1 MSAKRGVTLRSQWLG
16 KQLRELREAANL
28 TLKETGEFL
37 QRDGSTVSR
46 FEAGLYPARTP
57 DVIALLDLYGV
68 TGEQRRDGLIR
79 LSRDV
84 WQSGWWDNYSEDLS
98 LNIVDYA
105 WLESRAR
112 RIRSF
117 DAFVIPGLLQT
128 REYMDAMIRAEEP
141 AADPEQVDRWIK
153 FRQTRQQVLTMEN
166 APSLIVVLDEATV
179 RRRIGGSEI
188 MRDQLAQL
196 AAAAN
201 QTNIELRVLPL
212 SAGAHASPDGAFRI
226 FELSGPYP
234 AVAYVPSPA
243 GAIYVEAE
251 AADRLASKFDRI
263 CNDSLD
269 PKKSIELITAI
280 AEKFRQP
287 A

>member
-1 MSAKRGVTLRSQWLG
+1 MNAKRGVTLRSQWLG

-68 TGEQRRDGLIR
+68 TGEQRREGLIR

-105 WLESRAR
+105 WLESRAQ

-128 REYMDAMIRAEEP
+128 REYMNAMIRAEEP
-141 AADPEQVDRWIK
+141 TADPEQVDRWIR
-153 FRQTRQQVLTMEN
+153 FRQTRQQVLTVEN
-166 APSLIVVLDEATV
+166 APNLIAVLDEATL
-179 RRRIGGSEI
+179 RRRVGGSEI
-188 MRDQLAQL
+188 MCDQLAQL
-196 AAAAN
+196 VASAN
-201 QTNIELRVLPL
+201 QTNIEIRVLPL
-212 SAGAHASPDGAFRI
+212 TAGAHASPDGAFRI
-226 FELSGPYP
+226 FELPGPYP

-243 GAIYVEAE
+243 GAIYVEAG
-251 AADRLASKFDRI
+251 AADRLTSKFDRI
-263 CNDSLD
+263 CNDSLS
-269 PKKSIELITAI
+269 PKRSIELITAI
-280 AEKFRQP
+280 AEKFHQP

>member
-1 MSAKRGVTLRSQWLG
+1 MNAKRGVTLRSQWLG

-28 TLKETGEFL
+28 TLKETGDFL

-68 TGEQRRDGLIR
+68 AGEQRRDGLIR

-105 WLESRAR
+105 WLESRAH

-141 AADPEQVDRWIK
+141 TADPEQVDRWIR
-153 FRQTRQQVLTMEN
+153 FRQTRQQVLETDN
-166 APSLIVVLDEATV
+166 APNLIAVLDEATL
-179 RRRIGGSEI
+179 RRRVGGFEI
-188 MRDQLAQL
+188 MHDQLDRLIAS
-196 AAAAN
+196 AN

-226 FELSGPYP
+226 FELPGPYP

-243 GAIYVEAE
+243 GAIYVETE

-263 CNDSLD
+263 CHDSLD

-280 AEKFRQP
+280 AEKFHQP
-287 A
+287 T